1 MTVAGI
7 VTALAVGLLVAGVG
21 WRITPRRREVPL
33 WLALVAG
40 IVTALLGVILARIV
54 GLDTDRSGAWRVA
67 VPAASAV
74 LGVVLV
80 AATAGGPRRA
90 DAAAPRGT
98 GPDLDTAQTPPVA
111 GRRMARPD
119 LPWRKTP

>member
-21 WRITPRRREVPL
+21 WWITPRRREVPL

-67 VPAASAV
+67 VPAGSAV

-80 AATAGGPRRA
+80 AATAGGPRRS
-90 DAAAPRGT
+90 AAAPRGT

>member
-1 MTVAGI
+1 MTVAGLL
-7 VTALAVGLLVAGVG
+7 TALAVGLLVAGAG
-21 WRITPRRREVPL
+21 WWVTPRRREVPV

-54 GLDTDRSGAWRVA
+54 GLDTDRSGAWRVG

-74 LGVVLV
+74 VGVALV
-80 AATAGGPRRA
+80 AATAGPRR
-90 DAAAPRGT
+90 AAAPRGT

-111 GRRMARPD
+111 GRRVARPD
-119 LPWRKTP
+119 LPWRKTR

>member
-1 MTVAGI
+1 MTVAGLL
-7 VTALAVGLLVAGVG
+7 TALAVGLLVAGAG
-21 WRITPRRREVPL
+21 WWVTPRRREVPA

-54 GLDTDRSGAWRVA
+54 GLDTDRSGAWRVG

-74 LGVVLV
+74 VGVALV
-80 AATAGGPRRA
+80 AVTAGPRRA
-90 DAAAPRGT
+90 AAPPRGT

-111 GRRMARPD
+111 GRRVARPD
-119 LPWRKTP
+119 LPWRKTR

>member
-1 MTVAGI
+1 MTVAGL
-7 VTALAVGLLVAGVG
+7 VTALAVGLLVACVG
-21 WRITPRRREVPL
+21 WWLTPRRREVPV

-54 GLDTDRSGAWRVA
+54 GLDIDRSDAWRVG
-67 VPAASAV
+67 VPAGSAV
-74 LGVVLV
+74 LGVALV

-90 DAAAPRGT
+90 AVAPPGAERE
-98 GPDLDTAQTPPVA
+98 PDTAPTPPVA
-111 GRRMARPD
+111 GRRLARPD

>member
-1 MTVAGI
+1 MTVAGLL
-7 VTALAVGLLVAGVG
+7 TALAVGLLVAGAG
-21 WRITPRRREVPL
+21 WWVTPRRREVPA

-54 GLDTDRSGAWRVA
+54 GLDTDRSGAWRVG

-74 LGVVLV
+74 VGVALV
-80 AATAGGPRRA
+80 AATAGPRRA
-90 DAAAPRGT
+90 AAPPRGT

-111 GRRMARPD
+111 GRRVARPD
-119 LPWRKTP
+119 LPWRKTR